1 MTQPH
6 FVAKTGIYLK
16 NTLDNIQRKF
26 KLHLRRQRSGWD
38 LPSPTLAETS
48 SYYPIKGVL
57 DKQKLNKFSWLSQS
71 GAGFTLIETI
81 ISVIV
86 IAGMTLVVVNIFI
99 SANTFFADEQQRIQ
113 VGETAARAL
122 ATLDDTLR
130 EGRLIL
136 ASGVVDGI
144 THPTND
150 TTLVLALPSV
160 VGGVLTSAN
169 DTVVITRNTAT
180 NILEELTAP
189 SAGSTRPAGSKQ
201 LATGVNDVYFRYTTD
216 DPASST
222 AVTVVVSSTKTVNKR
237 PFTKTI
243 LLYETLRNHP

>member
-1 MTQPH
+1 MTNHRLFKSSIDYFSRRRKIKSGAGFTQPH

-16 NTLDNIQRKF
+16 KVLGNIHQKY
-26 KLHLRRQRSGWD
+26 KLRSRQ
-38 LPSPTLAETS
+38 
-48 SYYPIKGVL
+48 
-57 DKQKLNKFSWLSQS
+57 QS

-86 IAGMTLVVVNIFI
+86 LAGMTLVVVNIFLA
-99 SANTFFADEQQRIQ
+99 ANTFFADELQRIQ

-130 EGRLIL
+130 EGRLIV
-136 ASGVVDGI
+136 ANGVVDG
-144 THPTND
+144 TTYTTND
-150 TTLVLALPSV
+150 TTLVLALPSI

-169 DTVVITRNTAT
+169 DTVVITRNTST

-189 SAGSTRPAGSKQ
+189 SAGSARVAGSKQ

-216 DPASST
+216 DPTSST
-222 AVTVVVSSTKTVNKR
+222 AVTVIVSSTRTVNKR
-237 PFTKTI
+237 PFARTI